1 MLLSDNSSKIIHK
14 INKIDAKLKIVQ
26 RTISSPDCSLFVDEM
41 FCLLGEA
48 LEQLGECEDL
58 CAVSQ
63 TA

>member
-1 MLLSDNSSKIIHK
+1 MSLSDGSSKIINK

-48 LEQLGECEDL
+48 LEQLEECESL
-58 CAVSQ
+58 CSMSH